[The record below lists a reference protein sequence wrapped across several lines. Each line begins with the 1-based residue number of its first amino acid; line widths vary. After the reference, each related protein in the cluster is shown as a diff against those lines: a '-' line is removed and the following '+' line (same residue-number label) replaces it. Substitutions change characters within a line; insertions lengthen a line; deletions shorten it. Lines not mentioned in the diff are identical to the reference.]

1 MLITRRYYLL
11 FSILF
16 FKLGAQAL
24 LARKIG
30 VRYQNLNLA
39 LRIIIINLSYLTINY
54 VIVRYA
60 YDFIGNS

>member
-1 MLITRRYYLL
+1 MLITRRYHLL

-39 LRIIIINLSYLTINY
+39 LRIIINLSYLTINY